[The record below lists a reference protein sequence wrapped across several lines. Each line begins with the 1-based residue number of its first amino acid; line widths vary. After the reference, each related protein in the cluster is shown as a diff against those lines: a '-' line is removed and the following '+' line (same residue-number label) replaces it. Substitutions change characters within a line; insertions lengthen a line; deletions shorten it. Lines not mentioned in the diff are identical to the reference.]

1 MTATLQLRRILS
13 SSLLTL
19 FDYGILLMVG
29 VVTLAVLYY
38 HRTVPRRQRA
48 SVDPRVTTTT
58 TNNNN
63 TLNRH
68 NNKSSLPSP
77 GTTTTTTRNSSTL
90 RVTAPPRLPVHV
102 SPHVVRTT
110 HGPHNNNN
118 NVLQQLVQQ
127 SDGCVAFVHTKAAAA
142 STSHDAT
149 IDPTIT
155 LLFRRL
161 LSSSSSTTTAALPPQ
176 RGSTVILAIPVTD
189 VDGGCP
195 KLVPDVL
202 MRLGMYYNTF
212 VMLVLPADDDN
223 GTSTTTTTTTTTTS
237 QQQRL
242 DAIATLRRNLLS
254 PEVIPTHR
262 ILASTTV
269 EGRIAFIRQQ
279 VSPTAT
285 ASRSSTT
292 TTWPYWIVDFDP
304 RVSTI
309 LARFGYEAVVIYNNN
324 NDTNVDGCSGLG
336 RMILQ

>member
-77 GTTTTTTRNSSTL
+77 GTTTTTTTTRNSSTL
-90 RVTAPPRLPVHV
+90 RVTALPRLPVHV

-110 HGPHNNNN
+110 HGPHHHNN

-127 SDGCVAFVHTKAAAA
+127 SDGCVAFVHTKAATA
-142 STSHDAT
+142 STSHDAA

-212 VMLVLPADDDN
+212 VMLVLPADDD
-223 GTSTTTTTTTTTTS
+223 GTTTTTS
-237 QQQRL
+237 QQQQQRL

-285 ASRSSTT
+285 ASRSTT

>member
-1 MTATLQLRRILS
+1 MIATLQMRRILS

-38 HRTVPRRQRA
+38 HHHRTVPPPRRPRA
-48 SVDPRVTTTT
+48 SVDPPGRVTTTT
-58 TNNNN
+58 TTN

-68 NNKSSLPSP
+68 NNNNKSSLPSP
-77 GTTTTTTRNSSTL
+77 GTTTTTRNSSTL
-90 RVTAPPRLPVHV
+90 RVTALPRLPVHV

-110 HGPHNNNN
+110 HGPHHHNN

-212 VMLVLPADDDN
+212 VMLVLPADDD
-223 GTSTTTTTTTTTTS
+223 GTTTTTS
-237 QQQRL
+237 QQQQQRL